1 MRIRT
6 TRQAQ
11 LIRLGIESAN
21 ARGPRRHGHHV
32 SKRDHPLTQY
42 AFAMTIRRRNKPPA
56 GVNEQL
62 RVDHPERHKEKP

>member
-21 ARGPRRHGHHV
+21 ARGPRRHGHHI

-42 AFAMTIRRRNKPPA
+42 AFAMTIRRRNKPPQ
-56 GVNEQL
+56 GLDGQL
-62 RVDHPERHKEKP
+62 RQDHPDRNQP